1 MQTKT
6 LDSLVRE
13 TIVELGLTTHF
24 YVDLLL
30 HGLQELQR
38 LSVHHKVGAKQIELT
53 INSYN
58 RVKIPDDC
66 LKVIDISI
74 RDGERLLKVPSDS
87 KLNKLYN
94 SDNLGN
100 KIPFPNNESDDEI
113 DLISYFQD
121 YFYEYNR
128 FGSGSFFGLN
138 APEDKFY
145 NIDYNNGEIVFSND
159 FRKSSIVLTYATDPV
174 KCTSCNLVRFEFWDV
189 IRTYM
194 IMKFKSHDKYY
205 NQYEKDSAK
214 VDYMNRYR
222 NMKSLI
228 YPVNLADFIV
238 QVRRGIH
245 SGIKSL

>member
-6 LDSLVRE
+6 LE
-13 TIVELGLTTHF
+13 AIVELGLTTHF

-30 HGLQELQR
+30 HGIQELQR
-38 LSVHHKVGAKQIELT
+38 LAVHHKVGAKQIELT

-66 LKVIDISI
+66 LQVIDISI
-74 RDGERLLKVPSDS
+74 QEGERLLKVPSDS

-94 SDNLGN
+94 TDDQGN
-100 KIPFPNNESDDEI
+100 KIPFPDPATEDDVQL
-113 DLISYFQD
+113 DFLSFFQD
-121 YFYEYNR
+121 YFYDYNR
-128 FGSGSFFGLN
+128 FGRGGYFGLN

-145 NIDYNNGEIVFSND
+145 NIDYENGEIVFSND
-159 FRKSSIVLTYATDPV
+159 FREDSIVLTYATDPSQ
-174 KCTSCNLVRFEFWDV
+174 CTSCNLVRFEFWDV

-194 IMKFKSHDKYY
+194 IKKFKEHDKYY
-205 NQYEKDSAK
+205 NQYEKESAK
-214 VDYMNRYR
+214 MDYINRKR
-222 NMKSLI
+222 SMKSLI